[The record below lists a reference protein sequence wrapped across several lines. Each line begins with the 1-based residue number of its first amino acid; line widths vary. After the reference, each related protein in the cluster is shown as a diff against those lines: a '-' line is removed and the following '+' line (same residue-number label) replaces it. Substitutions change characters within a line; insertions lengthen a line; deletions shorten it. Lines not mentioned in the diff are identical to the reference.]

1 MLPKKLSAAK
11 GFTLIEILVVIGILA
26 ILLTIVLV
34 AINPAKNTQDARNI
48 KRRSDVLNILNA
60 VNQYYV
66 AVGSFPTGT
75 PADGDPAVDV
85 KSAVGGTLTAFCS
98 ALVTTYIAEL
108 PFDPSTGSYTSCTTY
123 DTHYTIEQTA
133 AGRIKI
139 SAPDTEL
146 NDTTTAIISVT
157 R

>member
-1 MLPKKLSAAK
+1 MLPKINRGEK

-34 AINPAKNTQDARNI
+34 AVNPGRNTQDARNT

-66 AVGSFPTGT
+66 ATGNFPTGT
-75 PADGDPAVDV
+75 PADAAPAV
-85 KSAVGGTLTAFCS
+85 AVSDAGVGVAFCNQ
-98 ALVTTYIAEL
+98 LVPTYIAEL
-108 PFDPSTGSYTSCTTY
+108 PVDPQVGSWTDCSNY
-123 DTHYTIEQTA
+123 DTGYTLQQTA
-133 AGRIKI
+133 ASRIRVTAPSAEAGATI
-139 SAPDTEL
+139 SA
-146 NDTTTAIISVT
+146 T

>member
-34 AINPAKNTQDARNI
+34 AINPARNTQDARNT

-66 AVGSFPTGT
+66 ATGNFPTGT
-75 PADGDPAVDV
+75 PADGASAIDV
-85 KSAVGGTLTAFCS
+85 KSAVGGTGTPFCTD
-98 ALVTTYIAEL
+98 LVPTYIAQL
-108 PFDPSTGSYTSCTTY
+108 
-123 DTHYTIEQTA
+123 
-133 AGRIKI
+133 
-139 SAPDTEL
+139 
-146 NDTTTAIISVT
+146 
-157 R
+157 

>member
-1 MLPKKLSAAK
+1 MLPNLNRGSK

-34 AINPAKNTQDARNI
+34 AVNPGRNTQDARNT

-66 AVGSFPTGT
+66 ATGNFPTGT
-75 PADGDPAVDV
+75 PADGNPAIDV
-85 KSAVGGTLTAFCS
+85 KSAVGGTGTAFCS
-98 ALVTTYIAEL
+98 ALVPTYIAEL
-108 PFDPSTGSYTSCTTY
+108 PVDPSVGSWTSCATY
-123 DTHYTIEQTA
+123 DTGYTIQQTA
-133 AGRIKI
+133 ASRIRVTAPSAEASATI
-139 SAPDTEL
+139 SA
-146 NDTTTAIISVT
+146 T